1 MKVLNGDAAG
11 AVVVAVVVVDTP
23 DADTGVVVG
32 AVVGVKLNGFELVAA
47 AGNVNGF
54 RVGTAAG
61 AGAGAGAGMVGLK
74 VNAPA
79 GVDAGVGLKVNAP
92 AGVDVWG
99 AGHVVAVVV
108 AALANGLGPGAGVDT
123 SGVVVTPGQL
133 VGRAAMSL
141 LLVLVVVAVLVVAV
155 WARRRSCSAD
165 DPRCSA
171 MASTWWMVPCA
182 GGPLLMRSVTL
193 DGRNCG
199 AAFER
204 DAAAPAMHW
213 PDLCAD
219 DPHLAH
225 TCLWRQRT
233 PKRHRPLFQCEHA
246 FSTRCT
252 PEIALAAVVGVCV
265 VSRVVNDD
273 ACAFSVEFHGL
284 EACPAADTPCVGL
297 LGLPNPPNGD
307 AGDAPDCPG
316 SLVVVDACTPP
327 NGRAVAAVPN
337 DPKGLTFAVAPKG
350 LVGAP
355 PNTIVSRMDAIRGV
369 GACCCVPR
377 VEMMKRFISL
387 FTWKKDTWH

>member
-1 MKVLNGDAAG
+1 M
-11 AVVVAVVVVDTP
+11 
-23 DADTGVVVG
+23 
-32 AVVGVKLNGFELVAA
+32 
-47 AGNVNGF
+47 
-54 RVGTAAG
+54 
-61 AGAGAGAGMVGLK
+61 
-74 VNAPA
+74 
-79 GVDAGVGLKVNAP
+79 
-92 AGVDVWG
+92 
-99 AGHVVAVVV
+99 AVVV

-133 VGRAAMSL
+133 VGLAAMLLLLL
-141 LLVLVVVAVLVVAV
+141 LLVLVVVLLVMVAV

-171 MASTWWMVPCA
+171 MASTCWMVPCVA
-182 GGPLLMRSVTL
+182 GPLLMRSVTL
-193 DGRNCG
+193 DGRNSG
-199 AAFER
+199 AALGR

-225 TCLWRQRT
+225 TCLWRHRT

-252 PEIALAAVVGVCV
+252 PEIAGGAVVGVCV

-307 AGDAPDCPG
+307 AGAAPDCPG
-316 SLVVVDACTPP
+316 SLVVVVDACTPP

-337 DPKGLTFAVAPKG
+337 DPKGLTFAVAPNG

-369 GACCCVPR
+369 RACCCVPR
-377 VEMMKRFISL
+377 GERMKRYYSL
-387 FTWKKDTWH
+387 EKGHVALKHI

>member
-54 RVGTAAG
+54 RVGTAGG
-61 AGAGAGAGMVGLK
+61 AGAGAGDGVAAG
-74 VNAPA
+74 
-79 GVDAGVGLKVNAP
+79 AGVGLKVNAP

-133 VGRAAMSL
+133 VGLAAMLLLLL
-141 LLVLVVVAVLVVAV
+141 LLVLVVVLVVVGAV

-171 MASTWWMVPCA
+171 MASTCWMVPCVA
-182 GGPLLMRSVTL
+182 GPLLMRSVTL
-193 DGRNCG
+193 DGRNSG
-199 AAFER
+199 AALGR

-225 TCLWRQRT
+225 TCLWRHRT

-252 PEIALAAVVGVCV
+252 PEIGAAVVGVCV
-265 VSRVVNDD
+265 ASRVVNDD

-307 AGDAPDCPG
+307 AGAAPDCPG

-337 DPKGLTFAVAPKG
+337 DPKGLAFAVAPNG

-377 VEMMKRFISL
+377 VGMMERYYSL
-387 FTWKKDTWH
+387 WKKDTWH

>member
-1 MKVLNGDAAG
+1 M
-11 AVVVAVVVVDTP
+11 
-23 DADTGVVVG
+23 
-32 AVVGVKLNGFELVAA
+32 
-47 AGNVNGF
+47 
-54 RVGTAAG
+54 
-61 AGAGAGAGMVGLK
+61 
-74 VNAPA
+74 
-79 GVDAGVGLKVNAP
+79 
-92 AGVDVWG
+92 
-99 AGHVVAVVV
+99 AVVV

-123 SGVVVTPGQL
+123 SGLVVTPGQL
-133 VGRAAMSL
+133 VGRAAILLLLL
-141 LLVLVVVAVLVVAV
+141 LLVVVVVV

-171 MASTWWMVPCA
+171 MASTCWMVPCVA
-182 GGPLLMRSVTL
+182 GPLLMRSVTL
-193 DGRNCG
+193 DGRNSG
-199 AAFER
+199 AALGR

-225 TCLWRQRT
+225 TCLWRHRT
-233 PKRHRPLFQCEHA
+233 PKRHRPLFQCVHA

-252 PEIALAAVVGVCV
+252 PEIAGAAVVGVCV

-307 AGDAPDCPG
+307 AGAAPDCPG
-316 SLVVVDACTPP
+316 SLVVVVDACTPP

-337 DPKGLTFAVAPKG
+337 DPKGLAFAVAPNG

-377 VEMMKRFISL
+377 VGMMERYYSL
-387 FTWKKDTWH
+387 WKKDTWH

>member
-1 MKVLNGDAAG
+1 
-11 AVVVAVVVVDTP
+11 
-23 DADTGVVVG
+23 
-32 AVVGVKLNGFELVAA
+32 
-47 AGNVNGF
+47 
-54 RVGTAAG
+54 
-61 AGAGAGAGMVGLK
+61 
-74 VNAPA
+74 
-79 GVDAGVGLKVNAP
+79 
-92 AGVDVWG
+92 
-99 AGHVVAVVV
+99 VAVVV

-133 VGRAAMSL
+133 VGLAAMLLLLLL
-141 LLVLVVVAVLVVAV
+141 LLVLVVVLVVVVAV

-171 MASTWWMVPCA
+171 MASTCWMVPCA

-193 DGRNCG
+193 DGRNSG
-199 AAFER
+199 AALGR

-225 TCLWRQRT
+225 TCLWRHRT

-252 PEIALAAVVGVCV
+252 PEIGAAVVGVCV
-265 VSRVVNDD
+265 ASRVVNDD

-307 AGDAPDCPG
+307 AGAAPDCPG

-337 DPKGLTFAVAPKG
+337 DPKGLAFAVAPNG

-377 VEMMKRFISL
+377 VGMMERYYSL
-387 FTWKKDTWH
+387 WKKDTWH

>member
-1 MKVLNGDAAG
+1 M
-11 AVVVAVVVVDTP
+11 
-23 DADTGVVVG
+23 
-32 AVVGVKLNGFELVAA
+32 
-47 AGNVNGF
+47 
-54 RVGTAAG
+54 
-61 AGAGAGAGMVGLK
+61 
-74 VNAPA
+74 
-79 GVDAGVGLKVNAP
+79 
-92 AGVDVWG
+92 
-99 AGHVVAVVV
+99 AVVV

-123 SGVVVTPGQL
+123 SGLVVTPGQL
-133 VGRAAMSL
+133 VGRAAMSSLLL
-141 LLVLVVVAVLVVAV
+141 LLVVLLLLLVVAV

-171 MASTWWMVPCA
+171 MASTCWMVPCVA
-182 GGPLLMRSVTL
+182 GPLLMRSVTL
-193 DGRNCG
+193 DGRNSG
-199 AAFER
+199 AALGR

-225 TCLWRQRT
+225 TCLWRHRT
-233 PKRHRPLFQCEHA
+233 PKRHRPLFQCVHA

-252 PEIALAAVVGVCV
+252 PEIAGAAVVGVCV

-307 AGDAPDCPG
+307 AGAAPDCPG
-316 SLVVVDACTPP
+316 SLVVVVDACTPP

-337 DPKGLTFAVAPKG
+337 DPKGLTFAVAPNG

-377 VEMMKRFISL
+377 VEMMKRYYSL
-387 FTWKKDTWH
+387 WKKDTWH